1 MKGLIKVTFLLSF
14 LFTAKAGVSQ
24 EPGFNDKID
33 DKAVIGL
40 PGISAAQL
48 TQLQAEFL
56 KYDQV
61 EDAKYIM
68 GTHNCMLIKFDL
80 TKHDFTVY
88 AEFIKVISQFYDTSN
103 CYIKI
108 KAAYAEIMGNIG
120 NDTITEV
127 K

>member
-1 MKGLIKVTFLLSF
+1 MKGLIKVTFLLFF
-14 LFTAKAGVSQ
+14 LFTVKAGISQ
-24 EPGFNDKID
+24 EPSFDNKIE
-33 DKAVIGL
+33 DKAVIGF
-40 PGISAAQL
+40 PDITVAQL
-48 TQLQAEFL
+48 NQLQTEFL

-68 GTHNCMLIKFDL
+68 GNHNCMLIKFDL

-88 AEFIKVISQFYDTSN
+88 AELIKVISQFYDTSK

-108 KAAYAEIMGNIG
+108 KAAYAEILTNIG